1 MVRISGR
8 RLAIYVMLWEQEGFG
23 PVGTEAGSTSGLTN
37 REREIVTA
45 VAMGHQTAQIAA
57 ELHIST
63 ETVRTHVRNVMDK
76 TGAHTR
82 AHLVAKVL
90 GEGAVLHLPHSEE

>member
-1 MVRISGR
+1 
-8 RLAIYVMLWEQEGFG
+8 
-23 PVGTEAGSTSGLTN
+23 
-37 REREIVTA
+37 
-45 VAMGHQTAQIAA
+45 MGHQTPQIAA
-57 ELHIST
+57 ELQISP

-90 GEGAVLHLPHSEE
+90 GEGGVLHLPPLEG